1 MLKILLGLV
10 SENYDHPPV
19 LIGKLIAQA
28 VRSTV
33 EVLIVVPEGGHWEN
47 AEAMKEQ
54 VASDFEEIDLEV
66 FVKKG
71 LAPDVYREFL
81 DKRDYDLIILPPEH
95 AGPLRRK
102 KKIHPAVRKKEGL
115 SILLSENPKPKLE
128 RILLPTACKEGDHSL
143 VTAGARLAKALD
155 ANLTLLHVTS
165 GNVPAMYTGL
175 DQLEETVEELLQT
188 DTPFAKHLR
197 RGVSILNEH
206 QVDSEVKIRRGVPL
220 EEIIRETQIENYD
233 LVVIGATE
241 VNEDIR
247 GRLMGNLTSQIVDEI
262 QMPVLIV
269 DDQLFPVGE
278 NG

>member
-1 MLKILLGLV
+1 MMKILLGLV
-10 SENYDHPPV
+10 SENYDHPPI

-47 AEAMKEQ
+47 AEAIKEQ

-66 FVKKG
+66 FVRKG
-71 LAPDVYREFL
+71 PAPDVYREFL
-81 DKRDYDLIILPPEH
+81 DKRDYNLIILPPEY

-143 VTAGARLAKALD
+143 VTAGARLAKALE

-188 DTPFAKHLR
+188 DTQFARHLR
-197 RGVSILNEH
+197 RGVSILNDH

-269 DDQLFPVGE
+269 DDQLFPAGE

>member
-28 VRSTV
+28 VPSSV
-33 EVLIVVPEGGHWEN
+33 DILILVPEGGHREN

-54 VASDFEEIDLEV
+54 VTADFEEIKIDV
-66 FVKKG
+66 FVREGKS
-71 LAPDVYREFL
+71 LDVYRQFL
-81 DKRDYDLIILPPEH
+81 SEREYHLAIFSPEH
-95 AGPLRRK
+95 VGPLRRK
-102 KKIHPAVRKKEGL
+102 KKINPALKEKEGL
-115 SILLSENPKPKLE
+115 SMLLSENPKPKLE
-128 RILLPTACKEGDHSL
+128 RILLPTACKAGDHSL
-143 VTAGARLAKALD
+143 VSAGARLAKALD

-197 RGVSILNEH
+197 KGVSILNDN
-206 QVDSEVKIRRGVPL
+206 QVKSEVKIRRGVPL

-241 VNEDIR
+241 ANEDIR
-247 GRLMGNLTSQIVDEI
+247 GRLMGNLTSKIIDEVK
-262 QMPVLIV
+262 MPVLV
-269 DDQLFPVGE
+269 VNGQLFSE
-278 NG
+278 DQNG